1 MLAEAC
7 ITHGFGRQRVHIISY
22 DCPKTARIQTP
33 TEGVKWRGVIFLKF
47 YKLILSVERNVR
59 TAAVAIEIIEEVV
72 EAVVERIFIIELQRG
87 EDRKPR
93 T

>member
-1 MLAEAC
+1 
-7 ITHGFGRQRVHIISY
+7 V
-22 DCPKTARIQTP
+22 
-33 TEGVKWRGVIFLKF
+33 EGGDFLKF

-87 EDRKPR
+87 QDRKPR